1 MGFSFNSMFQ
11 GLLAANE
18 EFVDEVKRLYREEE
32 IWEEETLKLKAES
45 ANISDSFESE
55 LQIVKSDWEEEEKKY
70 QLQKDKL
77 SESIIVL
84 TFDND
89 KLLQEKENIK
99 MGSSKSHLVSI
110 SKTVLSTHCVFIV

>member
-1 MGFSFNSMFQ
+1 MGFSCNSMFQ

-18 EFVDEVKRLYREEE
+18 EFVEEVKRLYREEE

-45 ANISDSFESE
+45 AKISDSFASE

-70 QLQKDKL
+70 KLQKDKL
-77 SESIIVL
+77 LESIRVL

-89 KLLQEKENIK
+89 RLLQEKENIK
-99 MGSSKSHLVSI
+99 LGSSKSNLVSI
-110 SKTVLSTHCVFIV
+110 SKTVISIYIV